1 MTCWRPSCA
10 DRRPARD
17 VLVAPQDECGRVV
30 DVHVHTVGRDRTAA
44 AERRLAGVG
53 VDVEAREVAGGDV
66 QPYAVPG
73 REEVRRVRCRD
84 LDLLHLPGYEG
95 LRLRERLAE
104 AASEDA
110 FCEVHR

>member
-30 DVHVHTVGRDRTAA
+30 DVHVHPVGRDRPAA

-66 QPYAVPG
+66 HPYAVSGAGISISYTCPG
-73 REEVRRVRCRD
+73 TRGTGCSNDWWKRHRKKPSVRFIANPC
-84 LDLLHLPGYEG
+84 G
-95 LRLRERLAE
+95 
-104 AASEDA
+104 
-110 FCEVHR
+110 